1 MSPWRRTY
9 LVVWIADL
17 ITAVGMMS
25 FLPFFPS
32 YLEELGLSDPKAVGI
47 WTGLVFGAAPFV
59 AALMAPVWGT
69 LSDRWGRK
77 LMILRAL
84 AAITV
89 FVGCMG
95 LVTEPWQ
102 LLVLRLC
109 QGFFSGFI
117 APSIALVSI
126 GAPKEIQGRVAGD
139 MQTAMAAG
147 AVVGPLIGAFV
158 ASEFGMRWVFAV
170 VGLGAG
176 LSGILVWIF
185 AHEGSETR
193 RSTVGRSGV
202 WVSMREDMG
211 KLAANP
217 NLRRA
222 VVLLF
227 AIQFGVGATNP
238 QMELFVRELGYD
250 DPERARELTSILF
263 AVLATTILVATPA
276 WGRHGDRVGH
286 RRAMVHCAVLT
297 ALAMFAHAWVGVYLL
312 LVGARIALGFA
323 ASGAGPTSYGL
334 AAAETPVERRGGAFG
349 VIFSARA
356 LAIAISSMIG
366 GWLSVWLSIRGVFV
380 FGGVLTLVTVL
391 VLSRIGR
398 ARDQPADA

>member
-17 ITAVGMMS
+17 ITAIGMMS

-32 YLEELGLSDPKAVGI
+32 YLEELGLSGPEVGV
-47 WTGLVFGAAPFV
+47 WTGMVFGAAPFV
-59 AALMAPVWGT
+59 AALMAPLWGA

-77 LMILRAL
+77 LMMIRAL
-84 AAITV
+84 AAITI

-126 GAPKEIQGRVAGD
+126 GAPKELQGRVAGD
-139 MQTAMAAG
+139 MQTSMAAG
-147 AVVGPLIGAFV
+147 SVVGPLIGAFV
-158 ASEFGMRWVFAV
+158 ATEFGMRWVFAV

-176 LSGILVWIF
+176 LSAVLVWLF
-185 AHEGSETR
+185 AHEGRETR
-193 RSTVGRSGV
+193 RSSESRPGV
-202 WVSMREDMG
+202 WVSLREDMA
-211 KLAANP
+211 KLSSNP

-227 AIQFGVGATNP
+227 AIQFGIGATNP
-238 QMELFVRELGYD
+238 QMELFVRELGFS
-250 DPERARELTSILF
+250 DPERARELTSFLF
-263 AVLATTILVATPA
+263 AILATTILVATPV
-276 WGRHGDRVGH
+276 WGRIGDAVGH
-286 RRAMVHCAVLT
+286 RRAMMHCAVFT
-297 ALAMFAHAWVGVYLL
+297 ALAMFAHYWVAVYAA
-312 LVGARIALGFA
+312 LVGARILLGLA

-356 LAIAISSMIG
+356 LAIAISSMLG

-380 FGGVLTLVTVL
+380 FGAALTLVTIAWL
-391 VLSRIGR
+391 GWMGRSR
-398 ARDQPADA
+398 RDQPAEA